1 MPLLIDT
8 DPGID
13 DALALLLAF
22 SSPGASVEAITAVAG
37 NVAVDQA
44 VQNVFRILDVVQPAF
59 MPRTARGAASPLR
72 RTLVTAAHV
81 HGDDGLGN
89 LDRFVDADG
98 RARYPAVP
106 HNLEM
111 CDGPDLILEMAD
123 RLGKSLVV
131 AALGPLTNLAMAIE
145 RDPKPLR
152 KVSRIVVMG
161 GAVTLPGNVTP
172 AAEFNFYVD
181 PEGAAAVFQAGLP
194 LEVVPLDVTRHVIL
208 RQKELA
214 ARLHRC
220 QSRVSRFVADFTLHG
235 FAFGTQGGDVGIALH
250 DPLAIGV
257 ALDPTLV
264 TFEPLHI
271 EIECE
276 GRVTRG
282 MSVADRRPLRSHRKR
297 RPNCRVAVTVDAP
310 RFLQLFLDRLC
321 PASA

>member
-22 SSPGASVEAITAVAG
+22 SSPGASVVAITAVAG

-44 VQNVFRILDVVQPAF
+44 VQNVFRILDVVQPAS
-59 MPRTARGAASPLR
+59 MPRTARGAATPLR

-123 RLGKSLVV
+123 RLGKNLVV
-131 AALGPLTNLAMAIE
+131 VALGPLTNLATAIE

-161 GAVTLPGNVTP
+161 GAVALPGNVTP

-181 PEGAAAVFQAGLP
+181 PEGAAAVFHAGLP
-194 LEVVPLDVTRHVIL
+194 LEVVPLDVTRQVIL

-214 ARLHRC
+214 ARLDRC
-220 QSRVSRFVADFTLHG
+220 QSRVSRFMADFTLHG
-235 FAFGTQGGDVGIALH
+235 FAFGAQGSDVGIALH

-297 RPNCRVAVTVDAP
+297 RPNCRVAVTVDAR